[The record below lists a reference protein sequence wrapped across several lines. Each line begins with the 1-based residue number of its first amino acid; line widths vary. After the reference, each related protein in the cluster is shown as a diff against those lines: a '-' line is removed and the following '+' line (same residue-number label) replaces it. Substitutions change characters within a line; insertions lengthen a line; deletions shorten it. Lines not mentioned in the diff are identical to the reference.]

1 MFAMLCFPALASAD
15 QDADF
20 LAARDAFRVGN
31 AAKLNQFAARLQQSP
46 LEPYV
51 AYYQLRMRLETSN
64 DAEVQAFL
72 NRPDDT
78 PLINRMRI
86 EWLKMLGK
94 KRRWITFAA
103 HYPRLTS
110 TESELVCYDL
120 QARQYLQTVKTPPES
135 EVQEVLGPPEPPP
148 FAALSQLHFE
158 GETKRPRAND
168 NAWQLPTHRLFNPGL
183 PVAGED
189 RPFSTARLELH
200 EARKLWLTAKEEMPD
215 SCTPLFNAA
224 IANGIISEVDIAAR
238 VRLALES
245 GNVSL
250 ARQLSIKLP
259 LQRAISAAAL
269 QSAAADPERYL
280 NRAKLS
286 DATEPQRWVALFA
299 LQRLAKQLPQLALAQ
314 WEKNA
319 EHFNAAERQYFFGW
333 LGYEAARKHHPRA
346 LEWYMAA
353 GDATLADMQLSW
365 RVRAALRMQNWH
377 EVWVSTGLMPVDQ
390 QQEGVWR
397 YWKAR
402 ALRELGQA
410 AAAEDLLDELS
421 RDYNYYGQ
429 LAAEELGASSASG
442 IISARHQPS
451 EAAVSTM
458 QAQPAIQRVLALYRM
473 DLRTDAA
480 QEWAWVTRK
489 MNDKELLVAAEIAYR
504 NGMYDLTINTA
515 DRTLQLHDFNLRY
528 PAPYRD
534 QMQGYIRINDLEE
547 AWVYGLMRQESRFVT
562 QAKSQVGAAGIM
574 QVMPATARWIAQKLG
589 MKDYRKTLIHQLD
602 TNLKLGTYYMK
613 TVLSS
618 LDNNP
623 LLASVAYNAGPSRAR
638 KWRADN
644 ALEGTIY
651 VETIPFDETRQYA
664 KKVMS
669 NTVYYSKLFGQPSRS
684 LKSRLGIIAGTR
696 DNAPENPPVLL
707 PINPLGDAVVP

>member
-1 MFAMLCFPALASAD
+1 MKFLVFALLFFPALATAD

-31 AAKLNQFAARLQQSP
+31 ATKLNQFAARLKQSA
-46 LEPYV
+46 LEPYM
-51 AYYQLRMRLETSN
+51 AYYQLRMRLETST
-64 DAEVQAFL
+64 DTEVMTFL
-72 NRPDDT
+72 SRPEDT
-78 PLINRMRI
+78 PLINRMRM

-94 KRRWITFAA
+94 KRRWVTFSSQ
-103 HYPRLTS
+103 YPRLTS
-110 TESELVCYDL
+110 TEPELVCYDL
-120 QARQYLQTVKTPPES
+120 QARQYQLTTKVAAED
-135 EVQEVLGPPEPPP
+135 VQEVLGPPE
-148 FAALSQLHFE
+148 A
-158 GETKRPRAND
+158 
-168 NAWQLPTHRLFNPGL
+168 PTY
-183 PVAGED
+183 A
-189 RPFSTARLELH
+189 ELH
-200 EARKLWLTAKEEMPD
+200 EARQLWLAAKEDLPD

-224 IANGIISEVDIAAR
+224 IANGIISDADIATR
-238 VRLALES
+238 LRLALES

-250 ARQLSIKLP
+250 AKQLSKKLP
-259 LQRAISAAAL
+259 PQRAIAAPAL
-269 QSAAADPERYL
+269 DSAAADPERYL

-299 LQRLAKQLPQLALAQ
+299 LQRLAKRLPQLALAQ
-314 WEKNA
+314 WGKNA
-319 EHFNAAERQYFFGW
+319 GHFNAAERQYFFGW

-346 LEWYMAA
+346 LEWYREA
-353 GDATLADMQLSW
+353 GDAALNELQLNW
-365 RVRAALRMQNWH
+365 RARAALRVQNWH
-377 EVWVSTGLMPVDQ
+377 EIWVSTGLMPVKQ
-390 QQEGVWR
+390 QREGVWR

-402 ALRELGQA
+402 ALRELGQPA
-410 AAAEDLLDELS
+410 TADELLSELS

-442 IISARHQPS
+442 MISARHQPS
-451 EAAVSTM
+451 EAAITSM
-458 QAQPAIQRVLALYRM
+458 QAQPAIQRALALYRM

-480 QEWAWVTRK
+480 QEWAWATRK
-489 MNDKELLVAAEIAYR
+489 LSDKELLVAAEIAYR
-504 NGMYDLTINTA
+504 NEMYDHTIITA

-528 PAPYRD
+528 PAPYRE
-534 QMQGYIRINDLEE
+534 QMQGYVRKNELEE

-638 KWRADN
+638 QWRAAN

-651 VETIPFDETRQYA
+651 VETIPFDETRTYA

-669 NTVYYSKLFGQPSRS
+669 NTVYYSKLFGQPPRS
-684 LKSRLGIIAGTR
+684 LKNRLGIIAGTR
-696 DNAPENPPVLL
+696 ATAPEIIPPLQPADPV
-707 PINPLGDAVVP
+707 GDATVEQ

>member
-1 MFAMLCFPALASAD
+1 MKFLVFALLFFPALATAD

-31 AAKLNQFAARLQQSP
+31 AAKLDQFAARLKQSA

-51 AYYQLRMRLETSN
+51 AYYQLRMRLETAS
-64 DAEVQAFL
+64 DIEIMTFL
-72 NRPDDT
+72 SRPEDT
-78 PLINRMRI
+78 PLINRMRM

-94 KRRWITFAA
+94 KRRWVTFSAQ
-103 HYPRLTS
+103 YPRLTS
-110 TESELVCYDL
+110 TEPELVCYNL
-120 QARQYLQTVKTPPES
+120 QARQYQLTTKTPAED
-135 EVQEVLGPPEPPP
+135 VQEVPGPPEAPN
-148 FAALSQLHFE
+148 FA
-158 GETKRPRAND
+158 
-168 NAWQLPTHRLFNPGL
+168 
-183 PVAGED
+183 
-189 RPFSTARLELH
+189 ELH
-200 EARKLWLTAKEEMPD
+200 EARQLWLAAKEEMPD

-224 IANGIISEVDIAAR
+224 IANGIISEADIAAR
-238 VRLALES
+238 LHLALES

-250 ARQLSIKLP
+250 AKQLSKKLP
-259 LQRAISAAAL
+259 PQRAISIPAL
-269 QSAAADPERYL
+269 DSAAADPERYL
-280 NRAKLS
+280 NRAKLN

-299 LQRLAKQLPQLALAQ
+299 LQRLAKQLPQLALTQ

-319 EHFNAAERQYFFGW
+319 EHFKAAERQYFFGW
-333 LGYEAARKHHPRA
+333 LGYEASRKHHPRA
-346 LEWYMAA
+346 LEWYMEA
-353 GDATLADMQLSW
+353 GDATLNELQLNW
-365 RVRAALRMQNWH
+365 RARAALRVQNWH
-377 EVWVSTGLMPVDQ
+377 EIWVSTGLMPAEQ
-390 QQEGVWR
+390 QREGVWR

-402 ALRELGQA
+402 ALRELGQQA
-410 AAAEDLLDELS
+410 DADELLAELS

-442 IISARHQPS
+442 MISARHQPS
-451 EAAVSTM
+451 EAAITSM
-458 QAQPAIQRVLALYRM
+458 QAQPAIQRALALYRM

-480 QEWAWVTRK
+480 QEWAWATRK
-489 MNDKELLVAAEIAYR
+489 LSDKELLVAAEIAYR
-504 NGMYDLTINTA
+504 NEMYDHTIITA

-528 PAPYRD
+528 PAPYRE
-534 QMQGYIRINDLEE
+534 QMQGYVRKNELEE

-623 LLASVAYNAGPSRAR
+623 LLASVAYNAGPGRAR
-638 KWRADN
+638 QWRAEN
-644 ALEGTIY
+644 PLEGTIY
-651 VETIPFDETRQYA
+651 VETIPFDETRTYA

-669 NTVYYSKLFGQPSRS
+669 NTVYYSKLFGQPPRS
-684 LKSRLGIIAGTR
+684 LKSRLGVIAGTR
-696 DNAPENPPVLL
+696 NKAPENPPALL
-707 PINPLGDAVVP
+707 PINPLGDSAVEQ